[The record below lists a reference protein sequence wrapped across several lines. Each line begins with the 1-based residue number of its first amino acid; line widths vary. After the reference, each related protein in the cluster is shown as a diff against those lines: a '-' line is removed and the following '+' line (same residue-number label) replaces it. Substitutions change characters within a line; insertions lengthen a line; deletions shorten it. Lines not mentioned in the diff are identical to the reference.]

1 MVEVSSK
8 SMENVFEIKKK
19 DSFAVILKKLIR
31 HTLLI
36 IFCLIMAFPFLWMFF
51 SAIKTKS
58 EIWQFP
64 PTLLPAVPQW
74 GNFIDAFK
82 SAPFGLY
89 IFNSTFTSL
98 IIVFIQVINSAMI
111 AYALTNLKFPGKKI
125 LFGIIMA
132 TYMMP
137 VAATYLPSYV
147 ILSKFNMIDT
157 YKGIIISNSVSVFG
171 IFLIRQAFMQIK
183 REMVEAAL
191 IDGASHFRI
200 LCQIMIPI
208 AKSSFITLALMN
220 FIGNYNNYLWPS
232 LIIKDPNKY
241 LVTMGLRQFFIEGGA
256 YGIKWPQI
264 MAASTFTIAPLLIVF
279 FITQKWFMSGISD
292 TGVKG

>member
-1 MVEVSSK
+1 MVEVSSR
-8 SMENVFEIKKK
+8 SMEKTFEGKKNN
-19 DSFAVILKKLIR
+19 SFAATFKKLIR
-31 HTLLI
+31 HALLI
-36 IFCLIMAFPFLWMFF
+36 IFCFIMAFPFLWMFL
-51 SAIKTKS
+51 SAIKTKN
-58 EIWQFP
+58 EIWSFP

-82 SAPFGLY
+82 AAPFGLY

-98 IIVFIQVINSAMI
+98 IIVLIQVVNSAMM
-111 AYALTNLKFPGKKI
+111 AYALTNLKFPGKKL
-125 LFGIIMA
+125 LFGIIMT

-157 YKGIIISNSVSVFG
+157 YKGIIISNAVSVFG

-200 LCQIMIPI
+200 LWQIMIPI
-208 AKSSFITLALMN
+208 AKSSFVTLVLMN

-232 LIIKDPNKY
+232 LIIKDSSKY

-264 MAASTFTIAPLLIVF
+264 MAASTFTIVPLLVVF